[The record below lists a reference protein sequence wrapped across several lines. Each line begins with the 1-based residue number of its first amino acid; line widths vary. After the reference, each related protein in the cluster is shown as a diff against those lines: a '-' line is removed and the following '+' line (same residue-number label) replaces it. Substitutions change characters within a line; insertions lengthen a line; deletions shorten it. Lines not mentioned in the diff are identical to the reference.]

1 MQSTCKWSVIICLEI
16 FIGTNFRETG
26 QNQGFKN
33 FPISNFAFGKSETHG
48 LASDT
53 VKS

>member
-1 MQSTCKWSVIICLEI
+1 MACHIIYLEI

-33 FPISNFAFGKSETHG
+33 FPISIFTFGESETHG
-48 LASDT
+48 LASGM
-53 VKS
+53 VNLRPMG